1 LFAWLVHL
9 GIKTRLIQLFQVD
22 VLALQAFFAIFVV
35 VFLSP
40 LLACTP
46 QVPKKIKKEIKKR
59 FCDPTF
65 SIPKITQVPQKKKR
79 KKKRFHDR
87 TFSIPKFLE

>member
-22 VLALQAFFAIFVV
+22 VLALQAFFAMFVV
-35 VFLSP
+35 ISLSP
-40 LLACTP
+40 LLAPTDTHNVSPP

-59 FCDPTF
+59 FCDPIF
-65 SIPKITQVPQKKKR
+65 SIPKITQVPKKKR
-79 KKKRFHDR
+79 KKKNV
-87 TFSIPKFLE
+87 L